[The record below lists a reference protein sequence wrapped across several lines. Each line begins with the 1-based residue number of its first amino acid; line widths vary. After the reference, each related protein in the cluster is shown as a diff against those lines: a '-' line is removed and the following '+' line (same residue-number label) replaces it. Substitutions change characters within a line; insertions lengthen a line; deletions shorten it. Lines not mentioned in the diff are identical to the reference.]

1 MSVSRYSRAM
11 IWLHWLTALLVLVLF
26 VVGYVAARVLDFGSP
41 LKQPLFQLH
50 AVLGYTLLL
59 LTVLRL
65 YAKWRTPQPAP
76 PEGLAG
82 LRLLLYRAVHGLL
95 YLSLFLMAL
104 TGPGILWQSGLGL
117 SPLFDPHGLVFD
129 VLAAVV
135 HVNFKWVFAGLI
147 AVHILGV
154 VAHQVTQGHVLSRM
168 GGGETDA
175 TAACLAMVEAK
186 GEPPGVRVPGG
197 GVLGYSPRPSRPNV
211 LVGILEG
218 GVVCPV
224 PRAW

>member
-1 MSVSRYSRAM
+1 MKSARYSRAM
-11 IWLHWLTALLVLVLF
+11 IWLHWLTVLLVLALL

-50 AVLGYTLLL
+50 AGLGYTLLA

-82 LRLLLYRAVHGLL
+82 PRLLLYRAVHGLL
-95 YLSLFLMAL
+95 YLSLLLMAL
-104 TGPGILWQSGLGL
+104 TGPAILWQSGLGL

-135 HVNFKWVFAGLI
+135 HVNFKWVFVGLI
-147 AVHILGV
+147 GVHIVGVLGY
-154 VAHQVTQGHVLSRM
+154 QVTKGDVLSRM
-168 GGGETDA
+168 GWGRD
-175 TAACLAMVEAK
+175 
-186 GEPPGVRVPGG
+186 
-197 GVLGYSPRPSRPNV
+197 
-211 LVGILEG
+211 
-218 GVVCPV
+218 
-224 PRAW
+224 